1 MHLVNTETLELWWN
15 WDIETLRH
23 WDIETLRHWQLVYFN
38 HFVLQELFCTSCWL
52 GRCRTVTSVTRIRL
66 VERQRDVIRAMID
79 FVQILF
85 MVGCGF
91 LKPAMD
97 KLRTDTPKALRRLL
111 DNCLSHTRDVRP
123 AFRNVLVSLENLMSS
138 LPKIHRSL
146 SEPILNRY
154 MDKHGS
160 FGYI

>member
-1 MHLVNTETLELWWN
+1 MAPEVIKMSDDNPYTFQSDVYAFGIVLYELLAGTLPYN
-15 WDIETLRH
+15 
-23 WDIETLRHWQLVYFN
+23 
-38 HFVLQELFCTSCWL
+38 
-52 GRCRTVTSVTRIRL
+52 
-66 VERQRDVIRAMID
+66 DVSNKD
-79 FVQILF
+79 QILF

-91 LKPAMD
+91 LKPAID

-146 SEPILNRY
+146 SEPILNRTNIQSEELFSANCSSP
-154 MDKHGS
+154 KTPVNANLSS
-160 FGYI
+160 FTFASHV

>member
-1 MHLVNTETLELWWN
+1 M
-15 WDIETLRH
+15 
-23 WDIETLRHWQLVYFN
+23 
-38 HFVLQELFCTSCWL
+38 TSA
-52 GRCRTVTSVTRIRL
+52 TRIRL